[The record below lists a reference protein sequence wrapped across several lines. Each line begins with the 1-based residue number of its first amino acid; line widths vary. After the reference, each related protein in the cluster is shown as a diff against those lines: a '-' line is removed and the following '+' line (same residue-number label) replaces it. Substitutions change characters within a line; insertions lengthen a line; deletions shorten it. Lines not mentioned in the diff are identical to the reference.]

1 MAAHT
6 IEQILNRVEERE
18 SFRQSLPGGGVLS
31 IDRSL
36 PFLLVHR
43 APAAGDDAGTA
54 RLISGEAAWLI
65 GRPGDEE
72 AVRTL
77 VPELAR
83 SGSAEHS
90 AFLVIEVWG
99 ARDPDSRSFVVHGP
113 KGPAPETVTKLVEAL
128 DPLRLLR
135 PGLSVRLDEGD
146 RRHPPDLEPLLSIDA
161 SWKTE
166 VLVLG
171 LELPAIYR
179 DAATGRVYPRF
190 LRLLR
195 NGLSHALRR
204 AIHEFVR
211 VQTSARVSHHL
222 ALGTRTLPD
231 SVWEVDRALCAIE
244 RSFDMLLLVSPVNSE
259 EAWDEFRSADFQ
271 RNPVFHHRLLPFD
284 PDLLK
289 RRLFAIEMEAI
300 DDPALAELYQ
310 DKRTELDTQ
319 LSMLGERETPRFRY
333 GSRLLH
339 GIVDD
344 DLHRVACDVLA
355 QVLPPAGTARRT
367 VDAVAFRDLAI
378 GELARYAA
386 DFPALDREAEIRRD
400 VIGLMVSEGNLLI
413 GERLALRPERVTPL
427 LHHEVGTHVLT
438 WVNGSVQ
445 PLEQLALG
453 LAGYDEL
460 QEGLAVLAEY
470 LAGGLDRR
478 RMRLL
483 AARVLAARTVDEGAD
498 FVETFRMLTGEHGY
512 SERGAWHIALRV
524 HASGGFTRD
533 LIYLRGLVGLMRY
546 LEGGG
551 ELAPLYIGKIALKH
565 LPIIEEL
572 RYRDILRKPPL
583 APRVLDAPGARDRLD
598 AVRRGLRLVEMIC
611 PEPG

>member
-6 IEQILNRVEERE
+6 IEQILNRAQERK
-18 SFRQSLPGGGVLS
+18 SFRQSLAGGGMLS
-31 IDRSL
+31 LDRSL

-43 APAAGDDAGTA
+43 APAAGEDAGTA

-65 GRPGDEE
+65 ARRGDDE
-72 AVRTL
+72 AVLAL

-83 SGSAEHS
+83 SGSAAHG
-90 AFLVIEVWG
+90 AFLVIEIWG
-99 ARDPDSRSFVVHGP
+99 ARDPDSRTFVVHGP
-113 KGPAPETVTKLVEAL
+113 KGPAPETVTRLVEAL
-128 DPLRLLR
+128 APLRLLR

-171 LELPAIYR
+171 LELPPVYR
-179 DAATGRVYPRF
+179 DPATGRVYPRF

-195 NGLSHALRR
+195 NGLSHALRK

-211 VQTSARVSHHL
+211 VQTSAEVSNHL

-244 RSFDMLLLVSPVNSE
+244 RSYDLLLLVSPVNGE
-259 EAWDEFRSADFQ
+259 EAWTAFQ
-271 RNPVFHHRLLPFD
+271 SGGFQENPVFHHRLLPFD

-289 RRLFAIEMEAI
+289 RQLFAIEMETI

-319 LSMLGERETPRFRY
+319 LSMLGERDTPRFRY
-333 GSRLLH
+333 GSRLLY

-344 DLHRVACDVLA
+344 ALHTVACDVLA
-355 QVLPPAGTARRT
+355 QVHPPPETPRAT
-367 VDAVAFRDLAI
+367 VDAAAFLDLALD
-378 GELARYAA
+378 ELAHYAA
-386 DFPALDREAEIRRD
+386 AYPALDRQAEIRRD
-400 VIGLMVSEGNLLI
+400 VTGLMVSEGNLLI
-413 GERLALRPERVTPL
+413 GEGLALRPERIAPL

-438 WVNGSVQ
+438 YVNGSVQ

-460 QEGLAVLAEY
+460 QEGLAVLSEY
-470 LAGGLDRR
+470 LAGGLDRV

-483 AARVLAARTVDEGAD
+483 AARVLAARTVDDGAD
-498 FVETFRMLTGEHGY
+498 FVETFRMLTRDHGY
-512 SERGAWHIALRV
+512 SDHGAWHVAIRV

-533 LIYLRGLVGLMRY
+533 LIYLRGLVGLMRH
-546 LEGGG
+546 LQAGGR
-551 ELAPLYIGKIALKH
+551 LAQLYIGKIALKH
-565 LPIIEEL
+565 IPIIEEL
-572 RYRDILRKPPL
+572 RYRGVLRKPPL
-583 APRVLDAPGARDRLD
+583 TPRVLDSPAARERLD
-598 AVRRGLRLVEMIC
+598 AVRGGLGLVEMIC
-611 PEPG
+611 PDPE